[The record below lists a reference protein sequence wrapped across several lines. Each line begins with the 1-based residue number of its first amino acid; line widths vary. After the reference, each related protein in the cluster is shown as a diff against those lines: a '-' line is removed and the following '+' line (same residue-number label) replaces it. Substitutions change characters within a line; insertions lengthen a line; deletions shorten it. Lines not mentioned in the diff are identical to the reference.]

1 MESLNQEQVRTLIGR
16 FYIHNYHTGKV
27 FTFKHFSTIEIQ
39 KSLIYRVIQRYEEG
53 SKPSTSLELE
63 DLPRNYLLNMLDNL
77 YLNPLV
83 ELAFPCKNWPPNM
96 EFLPGMLEKP
106 SPRMVKRQP
115 CSSYSPRQAERARA
129 AADDLKRNFFL
140 SSIIPFIQK
149 SNNSPNSPQIR
160 QIEKFSAIL
169 KERAAGRH
177 QFSEC

>member
-1 MESLNQEQVRTLIGR
+1 MKKSSNSVVFVQAKTVSTSLKQKNAPGEVMERINQEQVRTLIGR

-106 SPRMVKRQP
+106 LPRMMQLTGNVNPAPAIHPGRLREQEL
-115 CSSYSPRQAERARA
+115 Q
-129 AADDLKRNFFL
+129 LM
-140 SSIIPFIQK
+140 
-149 SNNSPNSPQIR
+149 
-160 QIEKFSAIL
+160 IL
-169 KERAAGRH
+169 K
-177 QFSEC
+177 